1 MITMDSRGQLS
12 AENILLVGFVLAVV
26 LIFAWYVS
34 DQSEQNTIATA
45 VRVGA
50 SNASAEI
57 GIMNT
62 TTMPIRVNKVDM
74 TSGEKINITIF
85 LSNTGLSPQQRQT
98 ILGGVEQSIAS
109 AGYTVNSQID
119 PVSNTVNTLTIDTS
133 KHDYLIKIS

>member
-12 AENILLVGFVLAVV
+12 AEYILLVGFVLAVV

-34 DQSEQNTIATA
+34 DQSEQNVIATA

-62 TTMPIRVNKVDM
+62 TTTPIRVNKVDM

-85 LSNTGLSPQQRQT
+85 LSNTALSPQQRQT
-98 ILGGVEQSIAS
+98 ILGGVEQSIES

>member
-12 AENILLVGFVLAVV
+12 AEYILLVGFVLAVV

-85 LSNTGLSPQQRQT
+85 L
-98 ILGGVEQSIAS
+98 
-109 AGYTVNSQID
+109 
-119 PVSNTVNTLTIDTS
+119 
-133 KHDYLIKIS
+133 YLPG

>member
-12 AENILLVGFVLAVV
+12 AEYILLVGFVLAVV

-85 LSNTGLSPQQRQT
+85 LSNTALSPQQRQT
-98 ILGGVEQSIAS
+98 ILGGVEQSIES

>member
-1 MITMDSRGQLS
+1 MDSRGQLS
-12 AENILLVGFVLAVV
+12 AEYILLVGFVLAVV

-34 DQSEQNTIATA
+34 DQSEQNVIATA

-62 TTMPIRVNKVDM
+62 TTTPIRVNKVDM

-85 LSNTGLSPQQRQT
+85 LSNTALSPQQRQT
-98 ILGGVEQSIAS
+98 ILGGVEQSIES